1 MPISPLTFG
10 MCKNSLDPKVDDLW
24 RKWQALAN
32 VEIRSSFG
40 IDSKHMLGGPFN
52 IKEGPLHE
60 AIASKRCHRASS
72 LSAHK
77 WALRRI
83 CEARAKSRKCG
94 APGFVKALLLAK
106 RYTQFA
112 KLYDEGVLPNGI
124 GIAIDLHLFW
134 SGGGNCHPGFF
145 DTWYEMLNEK
155 VRMFEKSTRKE
166 AYKLYRETLEQ
177 YVNKGT
183 ARAFR
188 LLRPLVPPPSGK
200 IKVGGK

>member
-1 MPISPLTFG
+1 
-10 MCKNSLDPKVDDLW
+10 
-24 RKWQALAN
+24 
-32 VEIRSSFG
+32 
-40 IDSKHMLGGPFN
+40 MLGGPFN

-94 APGFVKALLLAK
+94 APGFVKSLLLAR

-124 GIAIDLHLFW
+124 SIAVDLQLFW
-134 SGGGNCHPGFF
+134 SGGGNCQPGFS
-145 DTWYEMLNEK
+145 DTWYEMLNEQ
-155 VRMFEKSTRKE
+155 VRMFETSTRKE
-166 AYKLYRETLEQ
+166 SYKLYRDNIEQ
-177 YVNKGT
+177 DVNKGN
-183 ARAFR
+183 ARAFW
-188 LLRPLVPPPSGK
+188 LLRPLVAPPSGK
-200 IKVGGK
+200 VKVGGTWVYSPVEVLAEHRSIWAKWWQEGSGPTLIEVGHVPLGAPLSS